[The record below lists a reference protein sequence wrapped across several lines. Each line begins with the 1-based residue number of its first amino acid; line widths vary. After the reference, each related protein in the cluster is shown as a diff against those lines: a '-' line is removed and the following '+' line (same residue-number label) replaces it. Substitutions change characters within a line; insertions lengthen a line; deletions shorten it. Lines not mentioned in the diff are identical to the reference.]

1 MELRTAVRGDG
12 WVQSRPVLTV
22 AELEA
27 FDPAAAPGGA
37 KRRFCCPLP
46 DSPCAG
52 KPVDAAHRSLEVQT
66 GSGLW
71 RCYRCGAFGRLR
83 EFWPRRESGRA
94 AARRAFGLST
104 PARAPAGGVACAPIW
119 GGCPSGH
126 GSAAAGGASASAGGA
141 PGGAPAAAPAPVDW
155 RAAYAAAL
163 PLAAMAAARSY
174 LAARGIPE
182 AVAVA
187 AAAGVRATARWYGRL
202 ALLFAIRDRAGELVA
217 VSGRYLDGR
226 ADPKVRTGGAK
237 GVGVFA
243 TPGALASDPIIIT
256 EAPLDA
262 LSLAVCGAPA
272 VALCGT
278 SWPEWLPGHCAFR
291 RVALATDAD
300 PAGDAAAAHL
310 AVSLW
315 SFGARTERWRPDG
328 GKDWNELLQA
338 RGAAPLRAVLR
349 AACAGPLVV

>member
-1 MELRTAVRGDG
+1 MEMRTAMVADA

-22 AELEA
+22 ADLAA
-27 FDPAAAPGGA
+27 FDPAAPPGGA

-46 DSPCAG
+46 DAPCAG

-83 EFWPRRESGRA
+83 EFWPRRQSGRA

-104 PARAPAGGVACAPIW
+104 PPVLAPAGGGQAPIR
-119 GGCPSGH
+119 GGRSSGG
-126 GSAAAGGASASAGGA
+126 GSAEAGGADAGAGGASGS
-141 PGGAPAAAPAPVDW
+141 APAAAPAPVDP
-155 RAAYAAAL
+155 RAAYAVAL
-163 PLAAMAAARSY
+163 PIAAMAAARSY

-182 AVAVA
+182 AVA
-187 AAAGVRATARWYGRL
+187 AAAGVRAATHWFGRP
-202 ALLFAIRDRAGELVA
+202 ALLFPLRDRAGELVA

-226 ADPKVRTGGAK
+226 ADPKARTGGTK
-237 GVGVFA
+237 GLALFA
-243 TPGALASDPIIIT
+243 TPGALACDPIVIT

-262 LSLAVCGAPA
+262 LSLAACGAPA

-300 PAGDAAAAHL
+300 PAGDTAAAHL
-310 AVSLW
+310 AVPLW
-315 SFGARTERWRPDG
+315 SFGARAERWRPDG
-328 GKDWNELLQA
+328 GKDWNELLQS

-349 AACAGPLVV
+349 AACAGPLVG